1 MILGHLIEMNVR
13 IERIVKLD
21 QIERWMEVNKKW
33 DCKTIASVLRF
44 YEPLGLEISTKRKVE
59 F

>member
-1 MILGHLIEMNVR
+1 MNVR